1 MGMSMTHLTEL
12 KAAVCRANLDLVR
25 SGLVTLTWGNAS
37 GIDRTG
43 GLVVIKPSGVDYE
56 TMSPDDMVVVDLH
69 GTRIEGRWKPSTDT
83 PTHLAFYRRWPE
95 LGGVVHTHSRTAT
108 AFAQARREIPCLG
121 TTHADHFFGSVPLA
135 PPPSADE
142 VSENYEAATGTAI
155 IRRFDELALGPL
167 QVPAVLAAGHGPF
180 AFGRSPAEAVR
191 NAVALEAVAEMALA
205 TLALNPAAPPLE
217 RYLLEKHY
225 QRKHG
230 AGAYY
235 GQTGDRSTAAPR
247 QEEVRR

>member
-1 MGMSMTHLTEL
+1 MTELTAL

-25 SGLVTLTWGNAS
+25 AGLVTLTWGNAS
-37 GIDRTG
+37 GIDRQRQW
-43 GLVVIKPSGVDYE
+43 VVIKPSGVDYT
-56 TMSPDDMVVVDLH
+56 TMTPDDMVVVDLR
-69 GTRIEGRWKPSTDT
+69 GRQIEGRWKPSTDT

-95 LGGVVHTHSRTAT
+95 LGGVVHTHSRAAT

-142 VSENYEAATGTAI
+142 VSENYEAATGAAI
-155 IRRFDELALGPL
+155 IRRFEDLALRPL
-167 QVPAVLAAGHGPF
+167 EVPAVLAAGHGPF
-180 AFGRSPAEAVR
+180 AFGRSPAEAVG

-205 TLALNPAAPPLE
+205 TLALNPAAPLLE
-217 RYLLEKHY
+217 QYLREKHY

-235 GQTGDRSTAAPR
+235 GQATDGKTADPAK
-247 QEEVRR
+247 